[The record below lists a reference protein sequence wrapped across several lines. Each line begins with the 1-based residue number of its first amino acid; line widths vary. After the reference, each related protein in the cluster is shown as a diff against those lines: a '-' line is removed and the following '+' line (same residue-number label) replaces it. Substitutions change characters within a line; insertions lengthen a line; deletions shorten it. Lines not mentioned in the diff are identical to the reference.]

1 MGQSA
6 LMHAAGETQASPEL
20 AAPAREVV
28 GVGEFSCRYR
38 LDILAMNTAE
48 VVSAAGGLICDRAL
62 MGWDVRVFTVATD
75 DRQPLQILGADA
87 FALDQATAISA
98 IQTSNSALIVSA
110 ELATTDVSVRHRFN
124 AALLGR
130 GEVKLWGSTAV
141 GVGPKL
147 KLLQYRVSTAGLA
160 FKGQALQAAALPH
173 NDLATTEKFRS
184 RSMSNP

>member
-6 LMHAAGETQASPEL
+6 LMQAAGEMQVSAKL
-20 AAPAREVV
+20 AAPACEVV
-28 GVGEFSCRYR
+28 GGGEFSCRYR
-38 LDILAMNTAE
+38 LDVLAMNTAE

-62 MGWDVRVFTVATD
+62 MGWDVRVFTVSGD
-75 DRQPLQILGADA
+75 DRQPLRILGADA
-87 FALDQATAISA
+87 FALDQATALSA
-98 IQTSNSALIVSA
+98 IETSNSALIVSA
-110 ELATTDVSVRHRFN
+110 ELATTDFSVRQRFN

-130 GEVKLWGSTAV
+130 GEVRLWGSTAV

-147 KLLQYRVSTAGLA
+147 KLLQYRVSAAGLA

-173 NDLATTEKFRS
+173 TGLATTEKFRS